1 MQFIRFGRKMS
12 GCPSGKDLGNPVSI
26 NQSGSP
32 NGAAHRLAREI
43 VAASSGISTT
53 VLCRLC
59 DRAVP
64 MQREYAQR
72 ANWSYFRCPSCGLVF
87 LYPAPDDKALQNF
100 YNTSYEVEFQSY
112 FKGVRRRA
120 KITLDE
126 LETRFPGHGRLLE
139 VGCSYG
145 GFLAEARSRGWDVTG
160 VELSETAAGHARS
173 LGLRVFSG
181 SLPDQ
186 IPNLGDPYDVLVM
199 FHVIEHVP
207 DPLVLLES
215 CRKLIKPHGLLVLKT
230 PNVESSIAKIMGSSW
245 HWISPPAHL
254 YLYSPATLKKL
265 LTKAGYRTVTLNS
278 SQGDAHNNLFA
289 IASGI
294 TREMFFQS
302 NTQSMA
308 QVRRSL
314 PVRLVEMAC
323 EIAYYPFRILMDP
336 WLAATLR
343 QPELYAVA
351 VNDE

>member
-1 MQFIRFGRKMS
+1 MEIPGQSCVDKAIRIGPMVRRPDFAGKIMTGR
-12 GCPSGKDLGNPVSI
+12 
-26 NQSGSP
+26 
-32 NGAAHRLAREI
+32 
-43 VAASSGISTT
+43 SGISSTAF
-53 VLCRLC
+53 CHLC

-64 MQREYAQR
+64 VQDKYAQR
-72 ANWSYFRCPSCGLVF
+72 GRWSYFRCPSCGLVF
-87 LYPAPDDKALQNF
+87 LHPAPDDKALQDF

-126 LETRFPGHGRLLE
+126 LETRFPAHGRLLE

-160 VELSETAAGHARS
+160 VELSETAADHARS
-173 LGLRVFSG
+173 LELRVFSG

-186 IPNLGDPYDVLVM
+186 IPHLGEPYDVLVM

-207 DPLVLLES
+207 DPLALLES
-215 CRKLIKPHGLLVLKT
+215 CRKLIKPRGLLVLKT
-230 PNVESSIAKIMGSSW
+230 PNVESSIAKITGSSW

-265 LTKAGYRTVTLNS
+265 LAKAGYRTVTLNS

-294 TREMFFQS
+294 TRKAFFQS

-308 QVRRSL
+308 QVRRTL
-314 PVRLVEMAC
+314 PIRCVEMAC

-351 VNDE
+351 MNDEQ